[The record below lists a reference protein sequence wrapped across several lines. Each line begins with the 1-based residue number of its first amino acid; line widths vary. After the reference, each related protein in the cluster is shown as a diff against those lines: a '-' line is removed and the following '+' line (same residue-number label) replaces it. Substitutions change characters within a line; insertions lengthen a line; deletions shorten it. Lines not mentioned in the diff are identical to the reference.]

1 MSFRSAGIAA
11 ARLFAPFFS
20 SRAAQ
25 TGVSNAIRFLQ
36 ALQGVGTGSAFTRRE
51 FSAVFAQ
58 VTEDAPTVFDVGAH
72 SGRFLNEALERLASD
87 CTVHA
92 FEPAQFTF
100 RELSKAV
107 GVNRRVQLNRVAL
120 SAVSGTGVLFYDVPG
135 SELASLTPRPRFG
148 VGAHSESVR
157 LETLDEY
164 CQKTGITQIH
174 LLKLDVEGHELEV
187 LEGAH
192 RLLDGKAIRRIL
204 LEFGGCN
211 VDTRVF
217 FRDIYEFLTVN
228 GMKIRRLTPSGA
240 LIPIEHYGECLEC
253 FHTTNYLAVL

>member
-1 MSFRSAGIAA
+1 
-11 ARLFAPFFS
+11 
-20 SRAAQ
+20 
-25 TGVSNAIRFLQ
+25 
-36 ALQGVGTGSAFTRRE
+36 
-51 FSAVFAQ
+51 
-58 VTEDAPTVFDVGAH
+58 
-72 SGRFLNEALERLASD
+72 
-87 CTVHA
+87 
-92 FEPAQFTF
+92 
-100 RELSKAV
+100 
-107 GVNRRVQLNRVAL
+107 
-120 SAVSGTGVLFYDVPG
+120 
-135 SELASLTPRPRFG
+135 
-148 VGAHSESVR
+148 
-157 LETLDEY
+157 
-164 CQKTGITQIH
+164 
-174 LLKLDVEGHELEV
+174 LEV